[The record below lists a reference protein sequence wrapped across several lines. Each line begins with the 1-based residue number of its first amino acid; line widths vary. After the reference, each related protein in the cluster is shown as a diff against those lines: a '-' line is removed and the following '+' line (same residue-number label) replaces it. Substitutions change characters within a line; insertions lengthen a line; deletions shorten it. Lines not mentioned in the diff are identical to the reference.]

1 LAERRFLVGDHPTIA
16 DIALYSYTAH
26 APEGGLSLDPYG
38 HVRAWLARIKALPG
52 FIPMRASAAPEP
64 V

>member
-38 HVRAWLARIKALPG
+38 HVRAWMARIEALQG
-52 FIPMRASAAPEP
+52 FVPMRRSNPRA
-64 V
+64 